1 MNKEDGSV
9 VVLVNKEEEG
19 ICYAAVR
26 SVDTKMRLLF
36 VSQNRSEIAEGNDAT
51 SSL

>member
-36 VSQNRSEIAEGNDAT
+36 VSQNRSEIAEGNGAT

>member
-19 ICYAAVR
+19 ISNAAVR
-26 SVDTKMRLLF
+26 SIDPKSACCLLARI
-36 VSQNRSEIAEGNDAT
+36 V
-51 SSL
+51 